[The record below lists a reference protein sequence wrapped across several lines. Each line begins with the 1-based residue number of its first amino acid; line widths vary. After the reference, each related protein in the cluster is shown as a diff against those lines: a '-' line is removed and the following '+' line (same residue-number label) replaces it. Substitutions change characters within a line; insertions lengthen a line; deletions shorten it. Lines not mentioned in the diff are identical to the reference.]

1 MKTPYQHFSLVPIV
15 KVPHDQYSYI
25 NLVVNDLLELLGN
38 RKTLWILPGGSLD
51 LLLAIYNIKPDI
63 LNWLNIHIVE
73 INKQVYDLY
82 QLLKTDVETFKK
94 TQVSNKNITSNN
106 VCIYKLHSL
115 LNWNNIHLSFC
126 EVSIDNY
133 LLQQQKQWQ
142 DDDLVYINTTTREGQ
157 QEFNSD
163 VLLNIAYD
171 RLTFNLPSVFIG
183 CTSLKLRNELE
194 GSATT
199 SKELYVDKFLTS
211 TVKNQSILSIH
222 SYS

>member
-1 MKTPYQHFSLVPIV
+1 MKTPYQNFSLVPIL

-25 NLVVNDLLELLGN
+25 NLVVHDLLELLGN

-51 LLLAIYNIKPDI
+51 LLLAIYNLKPDI

-82 QLLKTDVETFKK
+82 QLLKTDVESFIKV
-94 TQVSNKNITSNN
+94 QLDNKNITNN
-106 VCIYKLHSL
+106 KVCTYKLHSL

-126 EVSIDNY
+126 KTSIDNY
-133 LLQQQKQWQ
+133 LVKQQKQGQ
-142 DDDLVYINTTTREGQ
+142 DDDLVYINTTTREEQ

-163 VLLNIAYD
+163 VLLSIAYD
-171 RLTFNLPSVFIG
+171 RLALGLPTVFIG
-183 CTSLKLRNELE
+183 CTSLKLRNALE
-194 GSATT
+194 GSSSDTR
-199 SKELYVDKFLTS
+199 ELYVDKYITS
-211 TVKNQSILSIH
+211 KVRNQSILSVH